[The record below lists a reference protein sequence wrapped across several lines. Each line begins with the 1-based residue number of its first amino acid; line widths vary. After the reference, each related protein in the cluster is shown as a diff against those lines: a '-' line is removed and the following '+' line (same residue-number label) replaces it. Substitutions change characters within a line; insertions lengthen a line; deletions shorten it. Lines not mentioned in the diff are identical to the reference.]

1 MCDRIWAAAARKGGC
16 SKGGKGLINSA
27 EKSQPLSISQEM
39 GQTSF
44 HSAMQRQS
52 NAIISLLLYR
62 NCVLEGGTGGVC
74 AETSVH
80 FPFPLPPLLLF
91 RRCKNFFPLPR
102 LTLSL
107 SRGATNQPSNQTS
120 HRHRWR
126 RVPKDNG
133 AKGITKNAPKIN
145 NHEKIA
151 LLNICRAWFL
161 NLFLPPD
168 ELHETEAHGKTS
180 AEVGR

>member
-1 MCDRIWAAAARKGGC
+1 MQKR
-16 SKGGKGLINSA
+16 
-27 EKSQPLSISQEM
+27 QSISP
-39 GQTSF
+39 SPF
-44 HSAMQRQS
+44 
-52 NAIISLLLYR
+52 L
-62 NCVLEGGTGGVC
+62 
-74 AETSVH
+74 H
-80 FPFPLPPLLLF
+80 FFFF

-120 HRHRWR
+120 HRHQWR

-133 AKGITKNAPKIN
+133 AKGFTKNAPKIN

-161 NLFLPPD
+161 NLFYHRTSYMKPRPM
-168 ELHETEAHGKTS
+168 GK
-180 AEVGR
+180 RRRR